1 MIHSVLRKLNAYAR
15 LLRKQANTFE
25 MRYGDLLAAIA
36 IETSTFKTAKKDPA
50 QPFWWKMKNAAMI
63 SAAAFVLVSV
73 LAVLFR
79 LGEFLVF
86 WRTPPSFESVW
97 PWGRMVSPEFWS
109 HTIGITVAFIVVP
122 AMIIGYLH
130 AKQCLQGYLLALK
143 LLNAGRRPVQLSFPL

>member
-1 MIHSVLRKLNAYAR
+1 MTHPVLRKLHAYAR
-15 LLRKQANTFE
+15 LLRKQANTFQV
-25 MRYGDLLAAIA
+25 RYRVLFGAITFERSALKAARRD
-36 IETSTFKTAKKDPA
+36 TG
-50 QPFWWKMKNAAMI
+50 QPFWWRMKNAAMI
-63 SAAAFVLVSV
+63 SAATFVLVSV

-86 WRTPPSFESVW
+86 WRTSPNFEGVW
-97 PWGRMVSPEFWS
+97 PWEQMVSLEFWS

-122 AMIIGYLH
+122 MMMVGYLH